1 MQYYTET
8 MQPITVSQRNQYLK
22 EKLEY
27 DDALKTICM
36 EGEI

>member
-8 MQPITVSQRNQYLK
+8 MQPITVSQLNQYLK

-27 DDALKTICM
+27 DDALKNDLYRR
-36 EGEI
+36 